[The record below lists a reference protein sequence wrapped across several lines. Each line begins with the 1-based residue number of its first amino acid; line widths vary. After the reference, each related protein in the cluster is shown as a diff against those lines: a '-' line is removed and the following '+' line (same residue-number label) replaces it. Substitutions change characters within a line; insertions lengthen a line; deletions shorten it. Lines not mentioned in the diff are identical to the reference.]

1 MTDPTPT
8 AGPATTPP
16 WFVRAVMGRMT
27 RVLNPLLGRMAGRKH
42 LKMAAQIHHQGRRSG
57 KPYMTPASARLDGTT
72 FWIPLTFGP
81 GSDWC
86 RNVRAA
92 GGCSITWNGVEYR
105 AARPVVID
113 RGAALPGARA
123 AFKPQERAM
132 LRLLGIRQFLRLD
145 LAGA

>member
-1 MTDPTPT
+1 MTDTTPT
-8 AGPATTPP
+8 AEPITTPP

-27 RVLNPLLGRMAGRKH
+27 RVLNPLIGQMAGRKH
-42 LKMAAQIHHQGRRSG
+42 LKMVAKIHHQGRRSG
-57 KPYMTPASARLDGTT
+57 KPYMTPASARLDDTT
-72 FWIPLTFGP
+72 FWIPLTFGQ

-92 GGCSITWNGVEYR
+92 GGCTITWKGVDYR

-113 RGAALPGARA
+113 RAAALSAARA
-123 AFKPQERAM
+123 AFKRRERAM
-132 LRLLGIRQFLRLD
+132 LRLLAIREFLRLD